1 VTRALTRFAVTTPAL
16 AVLMLLGPGAGAVMA
31 STNPASAQYGGGPGG
46 VLGETAG
53 GSLPFTGTNLLA
65 LLGLGV
71 CMVAAGLAV
80 RRLSGGGTP
89 ANPSR

>member
-1 VTRALTRFAVTTPAL
+1 MTRAATRRTVTTPAL
-16 AVLMLLGPGAGAVMA
+16 AVLMLLGPGAGAAMA
-31 STNPASAQYGGGPGG
+31 STSPASAQYVGGPGG

-53 GSLPFTGTNLLA
+53 GSLPFTGANLPA

-80 RRLSGGGTP
+80 RGLSGRAAAKT
-89 ANPSR
+89 SR